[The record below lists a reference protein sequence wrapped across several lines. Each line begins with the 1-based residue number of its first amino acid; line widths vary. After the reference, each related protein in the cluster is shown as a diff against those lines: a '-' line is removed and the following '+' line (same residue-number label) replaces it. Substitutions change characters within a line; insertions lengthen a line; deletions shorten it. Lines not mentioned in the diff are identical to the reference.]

1 MRLIGFIVYMLG
13 LLSSL
18 VLAFA
23 YRDYSLQL
31 LFIFLFSTS
40 SLTLGAYILTV
51 SNAKYDQEDSEED
64 LDVIGKF
71 SLF

>member
-40 SLTLGAYILTV
+40 SLTLGAYILSV
-51 SNAKYDQEDSEED
+51 SKAKHYQEDSEED

>member
-1 MRLIGFIVYMLG
+1 MRLLGLMIYMLG

-31 LFIFLFSTS
+31 LFIFLFSIS
-40 SLTLGAYILTV
+40 SLTLGAYILSV
-51 SNAKYDQEDSEED
+51 SKAKYYQDDSEED

-71 SLF
+71 SLY

>member
-31 LFIFLFSTS
+31 LFVFLFSIS
-40 SLTLGAYILTV
+40 SLTLGAYILSV
-51 SNAKYDQEDSEED
+51 SKAKYYQDDSEED

-71 SLF
+71 SLY

>member
-1 MRLIGFIVYMLG
+1 MRLLGLMIYMLG

-31 LFIFLFSTS
+31 LFVFLFSIS
-40 SLTLGAYILTV
+40 SLTLGAYILSV
-51 SNAKYDQEDSEED
+51 SKAKYYQDDSEED

-71 SLF
+71 SLY

>member
-1 MRLIGFIVYMLG
+1 MRLIGFFIYMLG
-13 LLSSL
+13 LFSSL

-40 SLTLGAYILTV
+40 SLTLGAYILSV
-51 SNAKYDQEDSEED
+51 SKAKHYQEDSEED

-71 SLF
+71 SLY

>member
-23 YRDYSLQL
+23 YRDYSLKL
-31 LFIFLFSTS
+31 LFVFLFSIS
-40 SLTLGAYILTV
+40 SLTLGAYILSV
-51 SNAKYDQEDSEED
+51 SKAKYYQEDSEED

-71 SLF
+71 SLY

>member
-40 SLTLGAYILTV
+40 SLTLGAYVLSV
-51 SNAKYDQEDSEED
+51 SKAKHYQEDSEED

-71 SLF
+71 SLY

>member
-40 SLTLGAYILTV
+40 SLTLGAYILSV
-51 SNAKYDQEDSEED
+51 SKAKHYQEDSEED

-71 SLF
+71 SLY